1 MQLRQVF
8 WAEIGW
14 YFTIAPNCITGP
26 SKGIP
31 NRLSYGV
38 FPSDKRSP
46 TIFHPG
52 LNATMPQ
59 MSLLSLC
66 ALLSQQFH
74 LFPICAVLT
83 NNDSR
88 KGLHNIF
95 QVQGNCQCK
104 RLLVS
109 WSAPK
114 TFGSSFLF
122 LEKFW
127 FYTGMVVSTDL
138 SSLVPLQRI
147 DDCFEIIF
155 LHQELCDPL
164 LLNHQNFPLW
174 ARLNQCVVSKMPS

>member
-52 LNATMPQ
+52 LNATTPQ

-66 ALLSQQFH
+66 ALLSLQFH

-88 KGLHNIF
+88 GKVFTIFSKFKGIVCVND
-95 QVQGNCQCK
+95 
-104 RLLVS
+104 
-109 WSAPK
+109 
-114 TFGSSFLF
+114 
-122 LEKFW
+122 FW
-127 FYTGMVVSTDL
+127 FHGRLQKLLEALFCFLRSFGFTWVWLYPLTCQVLCHYSVSMIVSRFFSFTK
-138 SSLVPLQRI
+138 
-147 DDCFEIIF
+147 
-155 LHQELCDPL
+155 
-164 LLNHQNFPLW
+164 NFVI
-174 ARLNQCVVSKMPS
+174 RCY